1 MSRLSIQ
8 TYYQEL
14 PKIIHYG
21 GSRKETALRGAFQ
34 KLLNDYCEA
43 KNFLLIPEL
52 DYRTRFNTLV
62 RPDGT
67 VKDALRLPWGYWE
80 AKDEFDDLDKEIQ
93 AKLAKGYPTDNILFE
108 DSKTGVLIQNGQ
120 EVLRV
125 TLSEETQLEKL
136 LQQFINYQ
144 RPEVRDFR
152 LAIAK
157 FKADLPTILQTLR
170 HLLDMQ
176 AQTNPRFVETFD
188 QFLELCTQAINP
200 RITALEVQEMLLQHL
215 LTEDIFLK
223 IFDESQ
229 FHGENPIAQKLG
241 EVVATFF
248 THDVKR
254 NTLASIKSYYAVI
267 QREAA
272 AIVNHHE
279 KQKFLK
285 VVYENFYKIYN
296 PKAADRLG
304 IVYTPNEIVRFMIES
319 VDYLLDRHF
328 GRLLADNNVE
338 ILDPATGTG
347 TFIAELID
355 YLPTQQLEYKYL
367 HEIHANEVAI
377 LPYYIA
383 NLNIE
388 YTFQQKMGKYV
399 EFPNLCWVDT
409 LQNLDFA
416 HTYQHKQE
424 DLQLDLFFENAV
436 RIRRQNER
444 KISVIIGN
452 PPYNANQQNEN
463 DNNPNLSYPP
473 LDEAIKRTYI
483 ASSTAQK
490 TKLYDMYAR
499 FFRWAS
505 NRLNENGILAFVTNN
520 SFLNART
527 FDGFRKV
534 VNDEFASIYVLDLGG
549 DVRKNPQLSGTK
561 HNVFGIQTGVAISFL
576 VKQAGLKSPTGK
588 IFYARRPEMDTAAEK
603 LQFLQQVKFK
613 QIEFERIVPDQKHT
627 WINLVENDFESLLPL
642 VSKKTKAT
650 KQPEEELAVL
660 KLFSNGVVTARD
672 EWVYDFSVPHLTKRI
687 KFFLKVYHHS
697 TRTDSFDLSIKWSEA
712 LKNHAKQGKR
722 MKFESTKII
731 PCFYRPF
738 LKMWF
743 YSEKILNDRL
753 TEHHYGMFGEHLDQ
767 ENRVITTM
775 GDSTGKP
782 FFVLGINALMDL
794 NFVSPASGGTRC
806 FPLYRYNDHGDRL
819 DNLTDWG
826 LEQFRQHYLSL
837 RPRTRNIQKLDIFHY
852 TYAVLHDP
860 KYRQKYEQNLKRD
873 FPRLPCYPNF
883 WQWVEWG
890 QQLMELHLNYEEV
903 EKYPLTRLDQQLA
916 ANVQNKVKLKA
927 DKVAGKILM
936 DDQTTLTGVPA
947 LAWEYKLGNRSA
959 LEWILDQYKEKK
971 PKDPTI
977 AEKFNTYR
985 LADYKE
991 EVIELLQRVCM
1002 VSVKTMAIVLAMR
1015 EEPDWRL

>member
-1 MSRLSIQ
+1 MSRLAIQ
-8 TYYQEL
+8 SYYQEL
-14 PKIIHYG
+14 SKIIQYG

-34 KLLNDYCEA
+34 KLLNEYCEA

-52 DYRTRFNTLV
+52 DYRTRFNTIV

-80 AKDEFDDLDKEIQ
+80 AKDEFDELDKEIS

-108 DSKTGVLIQNGQ
+108 DSKTAVLIQNGQ
-120 EVLRV
+120 EVRRV
-125 TLSEETQLEKL
+125 NLLEETQLDRL

-170 HLLDMQ
+170 QMLETQ
-176 AQTNPRFVETFD
+176 PRTNPPFVEAFD

-200 RITALEVQEMLLQHL
+200 QITALEVQEMLLQHI

-285 VVYENFYKIYN
+285 VVYENFYQIYN

-319 VDYLLDRHF
+319 VDYLLDKHF
-328 GRLLADNNVE
+328 GRLLADKNVE

-355 YLPTQQLEYKYL
+355 YLPTQKLEYKYL

-388 YTFQQKMGKYV
+388 YTFQQKMGKYL

-409 LQNLDFA
+409 LHNLDFA

-424 DLQLDLFFENAV
+424 DLQLDLFVENAV

-463 DNNPNLSYPP
+463 DNNPNLSYPH

-483 ASSTAQK
+483 AQSTAQK

-499 FFRWAS
+499 FLRWAS
-505 NRLNENGILAFVTNN
+505 NRIERNGIIAFVSNN
-520 SFLNART
+520 SFINART

-534 VNDEFASIYVLDLGG
+534 VAEEFNAIYILDLKGDARTSGERRKQEGG
-549 DVRKNPQLSGTK
+549 
-561 HNVFGIQTGVAISFL
+561 NVFDDAIRVGIAIYFL
-576 VKQAGLKSPTGK
+576 VKQEGATGGK
-588 IFYARRPEMDTAAEK
+588 IYYYPIADYAKALEK
-603 LQFLQQVKFK
+603 KEFLQAVKFK
-613 QIEFERIVPDQKHT
+613 EIDFERLRPDQNHN
-627 WINLVENDFESLLPL
+627 WINLVDNDFDQLLPL
-642 VSKKTKAT
+642 ASKATKAT
-650 KQPEEELAVL
+650 KQQQEERTVF

-672 EWVYDFSVPHLTKRI
+672 EWVYDFSVPQLTKRI
-687 KFFLKVYHHS
+687 KFFIKVYHHS
-697 TRTDSFDLSIKWSEA
+697 IRNGTFDPSIKWSEA
-712 LKNHAKQGKR
+712 LKNNSKQGKR
-722 MKFESTKII
+722 IKFDSAKII
-731 PCFYRPF
+731 PCCYRPF
-738 LKMWF
+738 IKMKF
-743 YSEKILNDRL
+743 YSEKVLNDRL
-753 TEHHYGMFGEHLDQ
+753 TEHHYNMFGEHLEQ
-767 ENRVITTM
+767 ENQVITTM

-782 FFVLGINALMDL
+782 FFVLGLNAIMDL

-806 FPLYRYNDHGDRL
+806 FPLYRYDHGNRL
-819 DNLTDWG
+819 DNITDWG
-826 LEQFRQHYLSL
+826 LEQFRQHYSATNLCKEDL
-837 RPRTRNIQKLDIFHY
+837 FHY
-852 TYAVLHDP
+852 TYAVLHHP
-860 KYRQKYEQNLKRD
+860 AYRQQYELNLLRD
-873 FPRLPCYPNF
+873 FPRLPFYPNF
-883 WQWVEWG
+883 EQWVEWG
-890 QQLMELHLNYEEV
+890 QQLMELHLNYETV
-903 EKYPLTRLDQQLA
+903 EQYPLPRQDQKLTATVRNKIRLQ
-916 ANVQNKVKLKA
+916 A
-927 DKVAGKILM
+927 DKVAGHILV
-936 DDQTTLTGVPA
+936 DDQTTLTGVPPI
-947 LAWEYKLGNRSA
+947 AWEYQLGNRSA

-971 PKDPTI
+971 PKDPTMV
-977 AEKFNTYR
+977 EQFNTYR
-985 LADYKE
+985 FADYKE
-991 EVIELLQRVCM
+991 EAIELLQRVCL
-1002 VSVKTMAIVLAMR
+1002 VSVKTVEIIQAMR
-1015 EEPDWRL
+1015 HCH

>member
-1 MSRLSIQ
+1 MSRLAIQ
-8 TYYQEL
+8 TYYQDL
-14 PKIIHYG
+14 QKIIQYG
-21 GSRKETALRGAFQ
+21 GSRKETALRGAFHQ
-34 KLLNDYCEA
+34 LLNDYCEA

-52 DYRTRFNTLV
+52 EYRTQFHTTV

-80 AKDEFDDLDKEIQ
+80 AKDEFDELDKEIQ

-125 TLSEETQLEKL
+125 TLSEESQLEKL

-152 LAIAK
+152 VALGQ

-170 HLLDMQ
+170 QLLETQ
-176 AQTNPRFVETFD
+176 ARTNPQFVTAFD

-200 RITALEVQEMLLQHL
+200 QITALEVQEMLLQHI

-229 FHGENPIAQKLG
+229 FHGENPIAQQLG

-248 THDVKR
+248 THEVKR

-272 AIVNHHE
+272 AIANHHE
-279 KQKFLK
+279 KQNFLK
-285 VVYENFYKIYN
+285 VVYENFYKLYN

-319 VDYLLDRHF
+319 VDYLLDKHF

-355 YLPTQQLEYKYL
+355 YLPSPQLEYKYL
-367 HEIHANEVAI
+367 QEIHANEVAI

-388 YTFQQKMGKYV
+388 YTFQQKMGKYL
-399 EFPNLCWVDT
+399 EFPNLCWMDT

-424 DLQLDLFFENAV
+424 DLQLDLFVENAV

-463 DNNPNLSYPP
+463 DNNPNLSYPA
-473 LDEAIKRTYI
+473 LDEVIRRTYL
-483 ASSTAQK
+483 AHSTAQK

-499 FFRWAS
+499 FLRWAS
-505 NRLNENGILAFVTNN
+505 NRIDSNGIIAFVSNN

-534 VNDEFASIYVLDLGG
+534 VVEEFNAIYILDLKGDARTSGERRKQEGG
-549 DVRKNPQLSGTK
+549 
-561 HNVFGIQTGVAISFL
+561 NVFDNSIRVGIAIYFL
-576 VKQAGLKSPTGK
+576 VKQEGATGCK
-588 IFYARRPEMDTAAEK
+588 VYYHPIADYAKALEK
-603 LQFLQQVKFK
+603 KEFLQSVKFK
-613 QIEFERIVPDQKHT
+613 EIKFNRIIPDQNHN
-627 WINLVENDFESLLPL
+627 WLHLVENDFDRLLPL
-642 VSKKTKAT
+642 AG
-650 KQPEEELAVL
+650 PEENGKAAVFGL
-660 KLFSNGVVTARD
+660 SGNGMATGRD
-672 EWVYDFSVPHLTKRI
+672 EWVYDLDPVNLGAKMR
-687 KFFLKVYHHS
+687 FFLKKYNS
-697 TRTDSFDLSIKWSEA
+697 LRKLKTETFDGVIKWTA
-712 LKNHAKQGKR
+712 TLKQSCRRNR
-722 MKFESTKII
+722 RLTYDVTKIVAAS
-731 PCFYRPF
+731 YRPF
-738 LKMWF
+738 LKMQF
-743 YSEKILNDRL
+743 YAEKALSDRL
-753 TEHHYGMFGEHLDQ
+753 TANHYALFGQDLGAF
-767 ENRVITTM
+767 NRVIAL
-775 GDSTGKP
+775 TGPNSQKP
-782 FFVLGINALMDL
+782 FLTVCVEKVADWHLVGA
-794 NFVSPASGGTRC
+794 ACGTIC
-806 FPLYRYNDHGDRL
+806 FPLYRYDDHGHRL
-819 DNLTDWG
+819 DNITDWG
-826 LEQFRQHYLSL
+826 LEQFQRHYSATDL
-837 RPRTRNIQKLDIFHY
+837 RKEDIFYY
-852 TYAVLHDP
+852 TYAVLHNP
-860 KYRQKYEQNLKRD
+860 AYRQKYEPNLKREL
-873 FPRLPCYPNF
+873 PRVPLYPKV

-903 EKYPLTRLDQQLA
+903 EKYPLTRLDQPLA
-916 ANVQNKVKLKA
+916 ANAPNKVRLKA
-927 DKVAGKILM
+927 DKVAGQLCL

-947 LAWEYKLGNRSA
+947 LAWEYQLGNRSA
-959 LEWILDQYKEKK
+959 LEWILDHYKEKK

-977 AEKFNTYR
+977 AEQFNTYR
-985 LADYKE
+985 FADYKE
-991 EVIELLQRVCM
+991 EVIDLLQRVCT
-1002 VSVKTMAIVLAMR
+1002 VSVKTVAMVQAMR
-1015 EEPDWRL
+1015 ER

>member
-21 GSRKETALRGAFQ
+21 GSRKETALRGAFH
-34 KLLNDYCEA
+34 KLLNDYCET
-43 KNFLLIPEL
+43 KKFLLIPEL
-52 DYRTRFNTLV
+52 DYRTRFNTTV

-108 DSKTGVLIQNGQ
+108 DSKTAVLIQNGQ

-152 LAIAK
+152 VALGK
-157 FKADLPTILQTLR
+157 FKEDLPTILQTLR
-170 HLLDMQ
+170 PMIEKQ
-176 AQTNPRFVETFD
+176 VQTNPPFVTAFD

-200 RITALEVQEMLLQHL
+200 QITALEVQEMLLQHI

-229 FHGENPIAQKLG
+229 FHGENPMAQKLG
-241 EVVATFF
+241 EVVETFF
-248 THDVKR
+248 THEVKR
-254 NTLASIKSYYAVI
+254 HTLASINSYYAVI

-304 IVYTPNEIVRFMIES
+304 MVYTPNDIVRFMIES
-319 VDYLLDRHF
+319 VDYLLDKHF

-355 YLPTQQLEYKYL
+355 YLPSQKLEYKYL

-424 DLQLDLFFENAV
+424 DLQLDLFVETAM

-452 PPYNANQQNEN
+452 PPYNANQQKEN

-483 ASSTAQK
+483 ANSTAQK

-505 NRLNENGILAFVTNN
+505 NRLHEDGILVFVTNN
-520 SFLNART
+520 SFIGART

-534 VNDEFASIYVLDLGG
+534 VSEEFGFIYVLDLGG
-549 DVRKNPQLSGTK
+549 DVRKHPQLSGTK

-576 VKQAGLKSPTGK
+576 VKQAGLNSPTGK
-588 IFYARRPEMDTAAEK
+588 IFYARRPEMETAAEK

-613 QIEFERIVPDQKHT
+613 EIEFERIVPDQKHT
-627 WINLVENDFESLLPL
+627 WINLVVNDFESLLPL

-650 KQPEEELAVL
+650 KQQEEERAVF

-697 TRTDSFDLSIKWSEA
+697 TRTDSFDQSIKWSEA
-712 LKNHAKQGKR
+712 LKNHSKQGKR
-722 MKFESTKII
+722 MKFESAKII
-731 PCFYRPF
+731 SSCYRPF

-743 YSEKILNDRL
+743 YSEKWLNDRL
-753 TEHHYGMFGEHLDQ
+753 TEHHYEMFGNDL
-767 ENRVITTM
+767 NRSNLVISCSGTSHT
-775 GDSTGKP
+775 KP
-782 FFVLGINALMDL
+782 FQCLAVNHVNNLDFLEKTQCL
-794 NFVSPASGGTRC
+794 
-806 FPLYRYNDHGDRL
+806 PLYCYDDYGNRL
-819 DNLTDWG
+819 DNITDWG

-860 KYRQKYEQNLKRD
+860 KYRQKYEPNLKRD
-873 FPRLPCYPNF
+873 FPRLPFYPNF

-890 QQLMELHLNYEEV
+890 QQLMEWHLNYEQV
-903 EKYPLTRLDQQLA
+903 DNYPLLRLDQQLA
-916 ANVQNKVKLKA
+916 ANVQNKVRLKA
-927 DKVAGKILM
+927 EKVAGQIWM

-947 LAWEYKLGNRSA
+947 TAWEYQLGNRSA

-977 AEKFNTYR
+977 AEQFNTYR

-991 EVIELLQRVCM
+991 EVIDLLQRVCA
-1002 VSVKTMAIVLAMR
+1002 VSVRTMAIVQAMR
-1015 EEPDWRL
+1015 EEG